1 LFQINAIS
9 SNFQL
14 IDSLKNASWLFY
26 MINFILKVRYAS
38 SFNQLNKPLKF
49 GQKLLASVFLYFMVI
64 VKQATSLVWFYGE
77 ISYFSCYFEQEHC
90 TVA

>member
-1 LFQINAIS
+1 
-9 SNFQL
+9 
-14 IDSLKNASWLFY
+14 

-64 VKQATSLVWFYGE
+64 VKQATLL
-77 ISYFSCYFEQEHC
+77 I
-90 TVA
+90 